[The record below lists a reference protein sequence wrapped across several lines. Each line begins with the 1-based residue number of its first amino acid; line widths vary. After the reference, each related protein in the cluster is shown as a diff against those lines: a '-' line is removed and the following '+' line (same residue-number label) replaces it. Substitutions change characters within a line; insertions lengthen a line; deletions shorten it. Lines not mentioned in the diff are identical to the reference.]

1 MIVVSKE
8 DKYISTTWGSSIRLQ
23 AGVPKE
29 VGDDLGYLCLQE
41 GCTEHKP
48 DMIKNKKPSEP
59 IRARDDKGHYVADD
73 PSTPDINEAYVGG
86 ETPVKKK
93 PAAKKTAKKTAK
105 K

>member
-48 DMIKNKKPSEP
+48 NDIKNKKIGSP
-59 IRARDDKGHYVADD
+59 
-73 PSTPDINEAYVGG
+73 INEELEISEGIIV
-86 ETPVKKK
+86 EPTTVEEPVKPTPKK
-93 PAAKKTAKKTAK
+93 KVVKKTTKK
-105 K
+105 